1 MKFFYSIL
9 LLLPLK
15 ALAITDTEYKQAV
28 AGSWVGDYKFDDIK
42 RSWCAN
48 HFNDGSLKIY
58 FLDESISE
66 MKKVRKFT
74 LSGTWVVEKGLMTTV
89 TQIESLNGKPVNTE
103 QEHDTDKYKILSI
116 DDKQYKYEGQR
127 EGKTVFIT
135 KRVENCN

>member
-103 QEHDTDKYKILSI
+103 
-116 DDKQYKYEGQR
+116 
-127 EGKTVFIT
+127 
-135 KRVENCN
+135 